1 MNRLQMLYH
10 LNLGIVNA
18 TIKEDEFL
26 KNTTKKALYDYDE
39 FKELRIQSIKMIE
52 SNNYNGLIN
61 NLKELYK
68 KIEKEMK

>member
-1 MNRLQMLYH
+1 MLYH

>member
-1 MNRLQMLYH
+1 MLYH

-68 KIEKEMK
+68 KIEEEMK

>member
-1 MNRLQMLYH
+1 MNKLQMLYH
-10 LNLGIVNA
+10 LKLGITNA

-26 KNTTKKALYDYDE
+26 KNTTTKALKDYND
-39 FKELRIQSIKMIE
+39 FKELRMQSIKMIE

-68 KIEKEMK
+68 KIEKAV